1 MADLRLLPLAGS
13 YRGVFV
19 GREVYIKGTDIT
31 NESDLWKT
39 QLYKGFEKHGTDD
52 QLAHPANANLATGG
66 GGGSAQRRCNGSQ
79 RVGQRS

>member
-1 MADLRLLPLAGS
+1 M
-13 YRGVFV
+13 FV

-66 GGGSAQRRCNGSQ
+66 GITAASLRYLSACRPAILAAVR
-79 RVGQRS
+79 

>member
-1 MADLRLLPLAGS
+1 M
-13 YRGVFV
+13 

-66 GGGSAQRRCNGSQ
+66 GRGISAASLQWLSACRPAILAEVR
-79 RVGQRS
+79 